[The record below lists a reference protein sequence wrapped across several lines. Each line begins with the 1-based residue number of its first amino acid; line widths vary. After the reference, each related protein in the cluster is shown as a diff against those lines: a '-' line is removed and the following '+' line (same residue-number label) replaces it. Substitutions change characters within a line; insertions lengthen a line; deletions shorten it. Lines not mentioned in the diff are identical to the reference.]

1 MIAIDI
7 SGPAV
12 PRLSRRD
19 LASFTR
25 RAIRAVQR
33 EGAAPFSPAQL
44 SIALV
49 RDSSMRTLNRR
60 YRKRNRTTDILTFP
74 GEAPDL
80 GELVISLDQARRQA
94 RQERHSLAVEVR
106 YLVVHGIL
114 HAFGYDHQTDRGEM
128 NALELRIRDSLGL
141 D

>member
-1 MIAIDI
+1 MTAVDI
-7 SGPAV
+7 SGPAI
-12 PRLSRRD
+12 PRLPRRE

-25 RAIRAVQR
+25 RAIRAV
-33 EGAAPFSPAQL
+33 EHAGAAPFSADQV

-49 RDSSMRTLNRR
+49 RDASIRSLNRR

-74 GEAPDL
+74 GDAPDL

-94 RQERHSLAVEVR
+94 SQEGHSVAEEIR

-114 HAFGYDHQTDRGEM
+114 HGFGYDHQTDRGEM
-128 NALELRIRDSLGL
+128 NALELRIRNSLGL